1 MIKDLQFIFPGLLQ
15 YSKWS
20 NVIPTHANQLWEEIF
35 YNLHIIAPCLP
46 SLVYRLLT
54 CWWEGIRRYCDIYT
68 CWWNVSYLLNPLALE
83 LVSSWGILESC
94 PVKKILAPSEVIL
107 WGTIKIVNIYKII
120 LPDNIGGLGISAGWY
135 GDGSSG
141 PSDRGRDD
149 DIYDNEGVG
158 GDEPS
163 LDEGDD
169 ISTLIDSHH
178 Y

>member
-1 MIKDLQFIFPGLLQ
+1 M
-15 YSKWS
+15 
-20 NVIPTHANQLWEEIF
+20 
-35 YNLHIIAPCLP
+35 
-46 SLVYRLLT
+46 
-54 CWWEGIRRYCDIYT
+54 
-68 CWWNVSYLLNPLALE
+68 
-83 LVSSWGILESC
+83 
-94 PVKKILAPSEVIL
+94 IL

-120 LPDNIGGLGISAGWY
+120 LPDSIGGLGISAGWY

-149 DIYDNEGVG
+149 DIYDNDGVG

-178 Y
+178 C